1 MTARLPI
8 ASGPN
13 PLHPD
18 RMTAAERRT
27 ELCGLLALGLVRLMQ
42 RDRLQPYDA
51 NGETRLHYP
60 AGRSVHATPTQRRT
74 A

>member
-1 MTARLPI
+1 MTARLSI

-42 RDRLQPYDA
+42 REQAQHHDDI
-51 NGETRLHYP
+51 GEIRLHYP
-60 AGRSVHATPTQRRT
+60 ADRSVHATPTQRRT